1 MKNSHER
8 GTNVG
13 RFFPKLIRI
22 MKLTFILLTLFT
34 LHVTATVYSQGTKIT
49 LNMENVS
56 IKEVLQKIESQTDF
70 RFIYENEKINLDK
83 KISIAVKEKNVETIL
98 DQIFDNEK
106 INYSITDNKLILIN
120 PINFS
125 SADQTTG
132 IVNVAQQRGSVT
144 GKVTDSSGASLPGV
158 SVVVKGTTTG
168 VITDN
173 NGIYSLANI
182 PENATLQ
189 FSFVGLKTQEFA
201 VTGKTVIN
209 VVMLEETTGLDVVV
223 VTGYTTQKK
232 ADLTGSVSVVKVDQL
247 RASTS
252 GSAMKAAQG
261 KVAGMT
267 VSANGSPNPSATI
280 RIRGEGTL
288 NNNDPLYIVDGN
300 PTTRSM
306 GELGTMDIES
316 MQVLKDASSSS
327 IYGSRA
333 ANGVII
339 ITTRKGKKGTTV
351 DFKSSY
357 SLVSSAKPYQLMNTE
372 QRGTAQYWA
381 IKNDNPNADPSV
393 VGIGGL
399 YKYTDHKDTNGNFV
413 LDGVS
418 WREYLDPDAKTMK
431 SADTDWQKEILRTG
445 QVQQYNVTL
454 STGGESGH
462 SIFSIDYYDNKGT
475 IKGSFFN
482 RLNGRVNTDY
492 SWLDGRVK
500 VGENFTVSKWR
511 QSTNIGDGN
520 LGSTKSLMSIVPVHT
535 TDGIGWG
542 GPIGGMSDRQN
553 PVRLIEDNLQNKSD
567 NMRLFG
573 NTFINIEFIKDLT
586 FRSSFGIDLTGY
598 WNKNTDLKYKSGFLS
613 EDKNKVTQSANY
625 DSNWN
630 NSNTLQ
636 YVFDSGKNNFDFMAG
651 QETIVHSYKQFW
663 GSRRVYALE
672 TQDYMQLD
680 SGEAEKDNGGNGS
693 NNTMISWFGKF
704 NYNYDS
710 RYLASVTLRRDASS
724 VFGTNN
730 RWATFPAFS
739 LGWVL
744 KKEEYLSEL
753 LSGFSQLKLRY
764 GWGQNGN
771 SRIDDYASYQ
781 MYAPQ
786 YDGGF
791 EWNFGTA
798 YDFTG
803 QGGNL
808 PAGYRRTQ
816 LANPNLK
823 WETTSQHN
831 FGLDFGLFNSKFS
844 GSFDYYLKSTKDIL
858 MKPGTVATLGE
869 GAGKWVNGA
878 DIDNRGYEFSLNYVD
893 KIGDLGLE
901 INSVFSHNKQ
911 TIVHVPIDVINNFAG
926 NGLDQNILGRP
937 RNSLF
942 GYVAN
947 GLFQTQAEVDAAPT
961 QIGAAPGRIRY
972 VDISGDGK
980 IDSKDCTWIG
990 IGDSKLE
997 YGLTVAL
1004 TWKDF
1009 DFNVFFNGALGK
1021 DLNVSGWKSWTDI
1034 YALSSTGENYGT
1046 RLLDA
1051 WTPTNNKSTIPAMSI
1066 NNYND
1071 EGRFSTYYVESGSY
1085 MKVRNAELGYTI
1097 PMSFANSI
1105 KIKRARISLRA
1116 DNIATLMKTWGSNAY
1131 SGLDPETPGNSYPL
1145 PLSVTMG
1152 LNVTF

>member
-1 MKNSHER
+1 MR
-8 GTNVG
+8 IAIFLLLVG
-13 RFFPKLIRI
+13 FLQTQATDSYSQNTKLSISFSNTELVKVLDKIENQSEFYFLYNEKLIDATRKVSI
-22 MKLTFILLTLFT
+22 EAKDEQIDQVLKDLFVGT
-34 LHVTATVYSQGTKIT
+34 DVVYSIIDRKII
-49 LNMENVS
+49 LAPAYLS
-56 IKEVLQKIESQTDF
+56 ESQQTG
-70 RFIYENEKINLDK
+70 K
-83 KISIAVKEKNVETIL
+83 KIS
-98 DQIFDNEK
+98 
-106 INYSITDNKLILIN
+106 
-120 PINFS
+120 
-125 SADQTTG
+125 
-132 IVNVAQQRGSVT
+132 
-144 GKVTDSSGASLPGV
+144 GKVTDASGAIIPGV
-158 SVVVKGTTTG
+158 SIIVKGTTTG
-168 VITDN
+168 IVTDD
-173 NGIYSLANI
+173 NGNYSLINI

-189 FSFVGLKTQEFA
+189 FSFVGMKTQEFA
-201 VTGKTVIN
+201 ATGKTVIN
-209 VVMLEETTGLDVVV
+209 VVMLEETIGIDVVV

-267 VSANGSPNPSATI
+267 VSSNGSPNPSATI

-316 MQVLKDASSSS
+316 MQVLKDASSAS

-381 IKNDNPNADPSV
+381 IKNDNPNADPNV

-399 YKYTDHKDTNGNFV
+399 YQYTDHKDTNGNFV
-413 LDGVS
+413 LDGVT
-418 WREYLDPDAKTMK
+418 WREYLDPAAKTMK

-482 RLNGRVNTDY
+482 RVNGRVNTDY
-492 SWLDGRVK
+492 SWLDGRIK
-500 VGENFTVSKWR
+500 VGENFTVSKWS
-511 QSTNIGDGN
+511 QSSSIGDGN
-520 LGSTKSLMSIVPVHT
+520 LGGTKSLMSIVPVHT
-535 TDGIGWG
+535 VDGIGWG

-553 PVRLIEDNLQNKSD
+553 PARLIADNLQNKSD

-573 NTFINIEFIKDLT
+573 NTFINIEFIKGLT
-586 FRSSFGIDLTGY
+586 FRSSFGMDFTGY
-598 WNKNTDLKYKSGFLS
+598 WSKSMDLKYKSGFLS

-636 YVFDSGKNNFDFMAG
+636 YVFDFGKHNFDFMAG

-672 TQDYMQLD
+672 STDYMQLD

-704 NYNYDS
+704 NYNFDS

-739 LGWVL
+739 IGWVL

-771 SRIDDYASYQ
+771 SRIDDYAGSQ
-781 MYAPQ
+781 MYQ
-786 YDGGF
+786 SLYDANNLWD
-791 EWNFGTA
+791 WNWGTA

-803 QGGNL
+803 QGGNM
-808 PAGYRRTQ
+808 PAGFRRTQ
-816 LANPNLK
+816 GGNPDLK
-823 WETTSQHN
+823 WETTAQHN
-831 FGLDFGLFNSKFS
+831 FGLDFAFFNSKLS

-858 MKPGTVATLGE
+858 MRPGYVATLGE
-869 GAGKWVNGA
+869 GASKWVNGA
-878 DIDNRGYEFSLNYVD
+878 DIDNKGYEFSLNYID
-893 KIGDLGLE
+893 KLGDLGIEL
-901 INSVFSHNKQ
+901 NGVFSHNKQ

-926 NGLDQNILGRP
+926 NGEDQNILGRP
-937 RNSLF
+937 RNSLY
-942 GYVAN
+942 GYVAD

-980 IDSKDCTWIG
+980 IDSKDRTWIG

-1009 DFNVFFNGALGK
+1009 DFNIFFNGALGK

-1034 YALSSTGENYGT
+1034 YALGTVGENYGT

-1051 WTPTNNKSTIPAMSI
+1051 WTPTNTNSTIPAMSI

-1071 EGRFSTYYVESGSY
+1071 EGRFSTYYVENGSY

-1097 PMSFANSI
+1097 PMKFANSI

-1116 DNIATLMKTWGSNAY
+1116 DNIATVMKTKGSNAY
-1131 SGLDPETPGNSYPL
+1131 TGLDPETPGNSYPL